1 MRVDL
6 GRAVGAAGV
15 PDLGAEVAEHEGAD
29 RSRRRLQLVRDRAD
43 APVILG
49 RVAGEDFGGL
59 GARCAQEVGEELAH
73 GRFVVADQTLQD

>member
-6 GRAVGAAGV
+6 GRAAGAAGV
-15 PDLGAEVAEHEGAD
+15 PELGAEVADREGAD

-49 RVAGEDFGGL
+49 RAAGEDFGGL
-59 GARCAQEVGEELAH
+59 GARCAQEVGEKLAH
-73 GRFVVADQTLQD
+73 GRFVDDGARR